1 MNGSGEVDE
10 RNRKKLGGFYAYKN
24 TFNEDNIWVEVPKKG
39 AYIGSWKALNAQ
51 TKVACSH
58 FL

>member
-39 AYIGSWKALNAQ
+39 AYIDWIMESPKC
-51 TKVACSH
+51 TD
-58 FL
+58 